1 MKLSKIELINFLN
14 SKNPSSK
21 STEKNI
27 DQVLYFTLIWNSFEG
42 SFFFDNVELNNQTL
56 FFLAQNSTSYIQ
68 ERYVDELFDF
78 FRNRYVSNNKIRPVF
93 KRLRFCYKKNRPSN
107 QKVEKLVQDTLLA
120 NAPSF
125 EAKMKVLLLII
136 YRFRNNLFHGVKSP
150 LNLNKFENIYGHINT
165 FLIRYVTALI
175 DYKANIRKNLFDNY
189 KNIVVI

>member
-1 MKLSKIELINFLN
+1 MKLSKTELINFLN

-27 DQVLYFTLIWNSFEG
+27 DQVLFFTLIWNSFEG

-56 FFLAQNSTSYIQ
+56 VLLSQKSTSYIQ

-78 FRNRYVSNNKIRPVF
+78 FRKRYVLNNKITPTF
-93 KRLRFCYKKNRPSN
+93 KRLRFCYKKTSTN
-107 QKVEKLVQDTLLA
+107 QKVEKIVEDTLLI
-120 NAPSF
+120 NNPSF
-125 EAKMKVLLLII
+125 EAKMKVILLII

-150 LNLNKFENIYGHINT
+150 LNLNKFEDIYGHINT

-175 DYKANIRKNLFDNY
+175 DQKVNIRKILSNNKDN
-189 KNIVVI
+189 VVI